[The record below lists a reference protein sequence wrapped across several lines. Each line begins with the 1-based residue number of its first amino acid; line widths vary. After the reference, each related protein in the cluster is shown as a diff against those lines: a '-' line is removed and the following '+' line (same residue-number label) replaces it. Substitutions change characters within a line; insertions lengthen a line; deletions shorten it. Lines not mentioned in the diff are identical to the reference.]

1 MLNPLRR
8 RSWAPRGQTPV
19 LKHKARHREKVSTI
33 AALTVSPKR
42 QHLGLYCISFLDASI
57 DHVAVAFFLRHLLQR
72 LRGEII
78 IIWDRGSMHRGPD
91 IRNVLE
97 ANPRLTL
104 ESFPAYAPELNPVE
118 QIWGHLKWS
127 KLNNFAPHDNRELM
141 KLLHQELRKIRRD
154 QTRLRDFFEASGLKG
169 VKRAL
174 AS

>member
-19 LKHKARHREKVSTI
+19 LKHKGRHREKVSTI

-42 QHLGLYCISFLDASI
+42 QHLGLYCVSFLDASI
-57 DHVAVAFFLRHLLQR
+57 DHVAVASFLRHLLQR
-72 LRGEII
+72 LRGPII
-78 IIWDRGSMHRGPD
+78 IIWDRGAMHRGPD

-104 ESFPAYAPELNPVE
+104 ESFPPYAPELNPVE

-127 KLNNFAPHDNRELM
+127 TLNNFAPRDNRELM
-141 KLLHQELRKIRRD
+141 KRLHKELRKIRRD
-154 QTRLRDFFEASGLKG
+154 QARLRAFFEASGLK
-169 VKRAL
+169 RANRVL